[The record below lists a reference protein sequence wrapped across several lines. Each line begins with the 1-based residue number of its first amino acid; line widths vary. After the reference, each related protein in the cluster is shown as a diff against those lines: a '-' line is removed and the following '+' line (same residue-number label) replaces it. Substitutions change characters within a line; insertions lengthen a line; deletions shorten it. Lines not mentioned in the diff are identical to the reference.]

1 MITIASPV
9 DADSLRLRHEF
20 LAAPALCLTVAQ
32 TARLLGIRVDH
43 AAAILTLFEEE
54 GWLIRTSAGLYR
66 RSEPLAA

>member
-1 MITIASPV
+1 V
-9 DADSLRLRHEF
+9 RHEF

-43 AAAILTLFEEE
+43 AAAILTLLEEE
-54 GWLIRTSAGLYR
+54 GGLIRTLAGLYR

>member
-1 MITIASPV
+1 MIALGLPV
-9 DADSLRLRHEF
+9 DSDSLRLRHEF

-32 TARLLGIRVDH
+32 TARLLSIRADH
-43 AAAILTLFEEE
+43 AALILAQFEEE